1 MEKYQKI
8 RILFNLRTNFQENS
22 KIFKI
27 GKMVSNVV
35 EDDNSW
41 RNTKKSKS
49 AGIFNVKNCKIAK
62 KLV

>member
-1 MEKYQKI
+1 M
-8 RILFNLRTNFQENS
+8 RRRNFQEKNS

-27 GKMVSNVV
+27 GKMVSNAA

-41 RNTKKSKS
+41 KNTKKYKS
-49 AGIFNVKNCKIAK
+49 ATIFNAKNCKIAK